1 MPTPSLN
8 ATTNTLRAIRNAI
21 RNGRIPDADDQVE
34 AMDRAI
40 GLLDAQATAQPIG
53 YQRKHPTEGWLT
65 VRDEDRDYYRNQ
77 GQEIR
82 AVYAIGKPAPDAPA
96 NEPSEKPAP
105 AVIDS
110 VISLLGE
117 LHTAL
122 AYNNVGNGRAKLR
135 EAIKILRDGFI
146 SVSRVS
152 NDPVKRFSTS
162 AIMWALDGCGLK
174 PTPDGEW
181 VRYSDHVAALAAQR
195 ATPPAER
202 VVEADAEP
210 ANCISFDTKD
220 RLVGALRT
228 AIDHIE
234 HMSAFLSKL
243 QAGYSFEG
251 IGEDM
256 PNLRDALASATSSDV
271 TKYPAGVSSRDHIAH
286 DMKIG
291 RFPRQ
296 SSIDTFLRERALATK
311 PAVKDDETVVEALP
325 NWNGWRSIDTAPED
339 CRVILATAGGWV
351 CEAIMLRDE
360 DTGEQVWTWVDTG
373 KPSLHS
379 CYGWMP
385 LPAPLVAP
393 VLSDLRP
400 DGFDGPTGAE

>member
-21 RNGRIPDADDQVE
+21 CNGRIPDADDQVE

-195 ATPPAER
+195 ATPPAEP
-202 VVEADAEP
+202 VVEAP
-210 ANCISFDTKD
+210 
-220 RLVGALRT
+220 
-228 AIDHIE
+228 
-234 HMSAFLSKL
+234 
-243 QAGYSFEG
+243 
-251 IGEDM
+251 
-256 PNLRDALASATSSDV
+256 
-271 TKYPAGVSSRDHIAH
+271 
-286 DMKIG
+286 
-291 RFPRQ
+291 
-296 SSIDTFLRERALATK
+296 
-311 PAVKDDETVVEALP
+311 P

-339 CRVILATAGGWV
+339 CRVLLATAGNWV
-351 CEAIMLRDE
+351 GEAIMLRDE